1 MTSPLFRGDTE
12 TKQILGKKAAFTRT
26 LSSNN
31 SEVVLD
37 LAGKMQE
44 GTKISIIVEQAD
56 AYINFDDKVWD
67 IAAGSLMISS
77 AGGETFI
84 RMGSV
89 LNLSHCCGVVATNKH
104 LAQQMRLL
112 LLKKE

>member
-56 AYINFDDKVWD
+56 AYINFDGTATKVASGD
-67 IAAGSLMISS
+67 GTIHSILIPAGQGYSEENIFISSNITAINATAGSNARIR
-77 AGGETFI
+77 GFI
-84 RMGSV
+84 WGR
-89 LNLSHCCGVVATNKH
+89 
-104 LAQQMRLL
+104 
-112 LLKKE
+112 